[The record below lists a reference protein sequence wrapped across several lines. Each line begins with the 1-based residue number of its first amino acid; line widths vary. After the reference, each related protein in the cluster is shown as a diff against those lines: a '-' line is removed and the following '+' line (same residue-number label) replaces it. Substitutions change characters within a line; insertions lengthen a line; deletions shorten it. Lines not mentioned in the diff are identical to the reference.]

1 MIEDPADH
9 HWSSYQING
18 LGKESELCTP
28 RPIYMALHSNAIQRQ
43 AVYRSLFSSHIEGQ
57 LLEAVR
63 VNSNKGMAIGN
74 EQFKQEI
81 EALTGTRM
89 KDKKMGRPA
98 NPQKKK
104 LTVV

>member
-1 MIEDPADH
+1 MALEK
-9 HWSSYQING
+9 SLSYVH
-18 LGKESELCTP
+18 
-28 RPIYMALHSNAIQRQ
+28 PIYMALHSNAIQRQ

-57 LLEAVR
+57 LLEAIR